1 MQFDWVEWCY
11 YGVTLGEFNHT
22 NIILAKMGKQQT
34 SDNVFISWQFKDKLL
49 MGKTGKY
56 FPNCMRSL
64 GKCQFFWCAICTL
77 HKCFKFQL
85 LGKGN
90 KEQNDSPYPIHL
102 PITRNYSQRQIIK
115 ILPQTSFMIY
125 KWNC

>member
-1 MQFDWVEWCY
+1 
-11 YGVTLGEFNHT
+11 
-22 NIILAKMGKQQT
+22 MGNQE
-34 SDNVFISWQFKDKLL
+34 
-49 MGKTGKY
+49 KT
-56 FPNCMRSL
+56 FPIALEVLEIAN
-64 GKCQFFWCAICTL
+64 FFGYAICTL